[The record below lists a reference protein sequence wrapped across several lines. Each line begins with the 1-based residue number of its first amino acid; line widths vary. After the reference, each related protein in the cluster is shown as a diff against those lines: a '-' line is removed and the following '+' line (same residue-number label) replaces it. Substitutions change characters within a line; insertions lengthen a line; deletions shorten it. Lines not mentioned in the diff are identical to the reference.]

1 MGEWKVFTVVN
12 FFSLGCCKLEVVGF
26 KLCYL
31 LKKYRFNEDSIWEIE
46 HIIPQNPYFNK
57 FNKKNSK
64 LKNRIGNLTL
74 LTKKT
79 NQEISNG
86 SFAKKKESLT
96 CEEKYLKIND
106 IFKID
111 KVHISKKDICERE
124 KEINKSIYDIF
135 IKDRGKLLQ
144 DKLHEFI
151 DSQG

>member
-1 MGEWKVFTVVN
+1 M
-12 FFSLGCCKLEVVGF
+12 
-26 KLCYL
+26 
-31 LKKYRFNEDSIWEIE
+31 
-46 HIIPQNPYFNK
+46 
-57 FNKKNSK
+57 
-64 LKNRIGNLTL
+64 KNRIGNLTL

-151 DSQG
+151 DAQG